1 MSTTVKDGATITK
14 DPSDISVYTF
24 DWDAEHLATGVSIS
38 TSTWTLTGVSGDTT
52 NTPMTKDQPSIVTG
66 NRKTQIRLS
75 AGAAGSVW
83 KLDNAIVT
91 DESPAQTKERSIRI
105 RVEQR

>member
-24 DWDAEHLATGVSIS
+24 DWDAEHLAEGVSIS

-52 NTPMTKDQPSIVTG
+52 TTPMTKDQASILSG

-83 KLDNAIVT
+83 KLDNAITT
-91 DESPAQTKERSIRI
+91 DESPSQQKERSVRI

>member
-1 MSTTVKDGATITK
+1 MSTTVKDGSTITK

-38 TSTWTLTGVSGDTT
+38 TSTWTLTGVSGDVTT
-52 NTPMTKDQPSIVTG
+52 TPMTKDQPSIVTG

-91 DESPAQTKERSIRI
+91 DESPSQQKERSIRI

>member
-1 MSTTVKDGATITK
+1 MSITVTDGALIQK

-38 TSTWTLTGVSGDTT
+38 TSTWTLTGLSGDITT
-52 NTPMTKDQPSIVTG
+52 SPVTKDQASILSG

-75 AGAAGSVW
+75 AGTAGSKW
-83 KLDNAIVT
+83 QLTNTIVT
-91 DESPAQTKERSIRI
+91 DESPAQTKERSIKVLI
-105 RVEQR
+105 QDL